1 MPPPGYEP
9 FLRAICASPE
19 DDTVRL
25 VYADWLAENGDEDRA
40 EFIRLQ
46 VAISNSSEMAGEQV
60 TRADELRK
68 KNEKLWKSELPR
80 LPGIEWASYF
90 WRGFVSGV
98 TVDTGKWLI
107 QQREQIFQTAPI
119 QSLVLNDAGLATLQR
134 VLEVPEIEHLT
145 TLTLQ
150 HCRIREGEWKA
161 LTDCPRLTRLK
172 ALRFAAVFLG
182 YSRWVAIFS
191 DEDARAFVETPHL
204 PRLESLHIDGTV
216 SPAALALLRTRYK
229 SVKAL

>member
-9 FLRAICASPE
+9 FLRAICANPE

-25 VYADWLAENGDEDRA
+25 VYADWLDENGDPERA
-40 EFIRLQ
+40 EFIRTQ
-46 VAISNSSEMAGEQV
+46 VTLAGQADQLGEQYYRPAV
-60 TRADELRK
+60 LK
-68 KNEKLWKSELPR
+68 KNWNLWRSELPR
-80 LPGIEWASYF
+80 LSGVEWSSYF

-98 TVDTGKWLI
+98 CVDTGKWLI

-150 HCRIREGEWKA
+150 HSRIREGEWKA

-172 ALRFAAVFLG
+172 ALHFTAVYLG

-204 PRLESLHIDGTV
+204 PRLESLHIIGTP
-216 SPAALALLRTRYK
+216 SPAALALLRTRFK
-229 SVKAL
+229 SVKAW